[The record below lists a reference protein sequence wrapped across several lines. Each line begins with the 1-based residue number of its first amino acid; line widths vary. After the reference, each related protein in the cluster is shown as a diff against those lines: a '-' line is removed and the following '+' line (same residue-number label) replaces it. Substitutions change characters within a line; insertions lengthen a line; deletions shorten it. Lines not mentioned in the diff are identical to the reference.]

1 MELPNNIMCNVIW
14 AIFNAE
20 DCLKYGY
27 SKKYFIDNNIDKIG
41 LRNIPNKEEVLSA
54 CWEKAKKNL
63 ESL

>member
-1 MELPNNIMCNVIW
+1 MELQNNIMCNVIR
-14 AIFNAE
+14 AILNAE

-41 LRNIPNKEEVLSA
+41 LRNIPNKEKVLSD